1 VDMERRT
8 CRLQVEEEYLNVM
21 MNSSLIGGWVSAM
34 SVVWVVVFV
43 AGNRIY
49 GMKSRE
55 GRMIRMI
62 MIPAVWLCSSQY
74 SNVFGTTLMMERVS

>member
-1 VDMERRT
+1 MERRT
-8 CRLQVEEEYLNVM
+8 CRLQVEEEYLNAM

-62 MIPAVWLCSSQY
+62 MIPAVWLCSSRY